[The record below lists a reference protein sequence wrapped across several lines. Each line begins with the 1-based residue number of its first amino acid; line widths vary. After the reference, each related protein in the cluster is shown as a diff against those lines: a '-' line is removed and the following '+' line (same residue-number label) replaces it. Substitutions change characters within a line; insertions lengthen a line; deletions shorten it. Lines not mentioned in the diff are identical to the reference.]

1 MWAGL
6 LHHVVNEHKW
16 VLVEGKA
23 NGQCAHEELDG
34 KEREKPSQKINLNL
48 VKNSPNHEALRKVI
62 LKKQFLNTL
71 PYYTNFRYLYSM

>member
-34 KEREKPSQKINLNL
+34 KEREKPWL
-48 VKNSPNHEALRKVI
+48 VKNSPNHEALCKVI